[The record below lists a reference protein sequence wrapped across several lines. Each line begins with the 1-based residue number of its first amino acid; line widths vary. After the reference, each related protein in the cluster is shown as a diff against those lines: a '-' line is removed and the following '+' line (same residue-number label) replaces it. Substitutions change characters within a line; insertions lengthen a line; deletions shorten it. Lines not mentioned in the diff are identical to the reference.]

1 MTLVTSRDRD
11 RLHEGDHGFRKERI
25 QMAAGWM
32 VTVAIFK
39 DDGKV
44 GHITFAVAIADPS
57 EAVNA
62 ALRTC
67 AGEAAVVNRELGEEP
82 MRDLGLKPDEV
93 LAIYDDE
100 SDPIITRAW
109 RH

>member
-1 MTLVTSRDRD
+1 MT
-11 RLHEGDHGFRKERI
+11 
-25 QMAAGWM
+25 AGWM

-39 DDGKV
+39 DDGKF
-44 GHITFAVAIADPS
+44 GHITYAVAIADPR

-62 ALRTC
+62 ALRTS
-67 AGEAAVVNRELGEEP
+67 AGEAAVVNHELGEQP
-82 MRDLGLKPDEV
+82 MRNLGLKAGEV

-100 SDPIITRAW
+100 SDPLTTRAW

>member
-1 MTLVTSRDRD
+1 MT
-11 RLHEGDHGFRKERI
+11 
-25 QMAAGWM
+25 AAGWM

-39 DDGKV
+39 DDGTV
-44 GHITFAVAIADPS
+44 GHITYAVAIADPS

-62 ALRTC
+62 ALRTSG
-67 AGEAAVVNRELGEEP
+67 GEAAVVNRELGEEA
-82 MRDLGLKPDEV
+82 MRDLGLKAGEV

-100 SDPIITRAW
+100 SDPLTTRAW